1 MATRDELI
9 ISSDADA
16 AQVLQDVLRNQLS
29 LAPDQQIKMQ
39 GWPTVEIRLTGPNYD
54 GTITAATAKALVE
67 LQHAA
72 DQAYLN
78 LVRPSGRRLTDAEK
92 SRTAIT
98 AKVEKGSSLLTVDFS
113 EFAKTLATDLVQ
125 KMSSTDIL
133 IAVLGLGMIAGAS
146 VVFKQYLRS
155 RAATASKEKELQA
168 QLAMSEQET
177 KRLEVV
183 TQAMTRQPKLA
194 IANDDFDDARDALL
208 RSAAD
213 AKTLTV
219 DGLTLTGEQS
229 ARLPRQPR
237 AKSEQVQLNGVYL
250 ITSVSWS
257 NDDYVELG
265 LRSTGG
271 SDTLEMKATLTTR
284 SLLQA
289 DKDLLAAAEWN
300 RTPVYLSINAKTLRG
315 EVVDATIVGFDWE
328 AVRNRRG

>member
-113 EFAKTLATDLVQ
+113 EFAKTLAT
-125 KMSSTDIL
+125 
-133 IAVLGLGMIAGAS
+133 AS
-146 VVFKQYLRS
+146 ALR
-155 RAATASKEKELQA
+155 A
-168 QLAMSEQET
+168 
-177 KRLEVV
+177 
-183 TQAMTRQPKLA
+183 
-194 IANDDFDDARDALL
+194 
-208 RSAAD
+208 SAA
-213 AKTLTV
+213 
-219 DGLTLTGEQS
+219 
-229 ARLPRQPR
+229 RP
-237 AKSEQVQLNGVYL
+237 
-250 ITSVSWS
+250 
-257 NDDYVELG
+257 
-265 LRSTGG
+265 
-271 SDTLEMKATLTTR
+271 
-284 SLLQA
+284 
-289 DKDLLAAAEWN
+289 
-300 RTPVYLSINAKTLRG
+300 
-315 EVVDATIVGFDWE
+315 
-328 AVRNRRG
+328 